1 MTENKEYAEKIDVF
15 ANEMHNFADYIRE
28 NPDNETL
35 SRIQDMYLTLLPI
48 EVELLSGIKRRF
60 PKLFDYMIKEE
71 EA

>member
-15 ANEMHNFADYIRE
+15 ANEMHNFADYMRE

-48 EVELLSGIKRRF
+48 EVELLRGIKGRF

>member
-1 MTENKEYAEKIDVF
+1 MTENEEYAEKIDSF

-35 SRIQDMYLTLLPI
+35 SRIKNMYLTLLLT
-48 EVELLSGIKRRF
+48 EVRLLRDISNNF
-60 PKLFDYMIKEE
+60 PKLFNYMIKDV